1 MIKVKNTDKRRI
13 KRKKYID
20 KLVAMYTKNL
30 VSNLYSARG
39 QCKYQ
44 TQLFFLIKRIKSYRR
59 KLNES
64 R

>member
-13 KRKKYID
+13 KRKKYAEHLADDI
-20 KLVAMYTKNL
+20 MFM
-30 VSNLYSARG
+30 R
-39 QCKYQ
+39 
-44 TQLFFLIKRIKSYRR
+44 LFFPADKMYIVKGMR